1 MTMTTTNV
9 SSNYFTTVMLPSIA
23 QTQATL
29 AADGVELST
38 GQYANLGL
46 QLGDQSGYELSL
58 KNEYQQ
64 LQSLT
69 TSNSVVTTNMSTAQ
83 DALNAILSAAQS
95 AQSSLTTWTSSTTSS
110 NPTLQTIGVDGLQAL
125 ISSANVTSN
134 GAYVF
139 GGVNTSVAPMNNYF
153 STPASAAQTAVNNA
167 FSNAFAGAAPSS
179 ISASDMQ
186 TFLNGPFAALF
197 DASNWTADPSNPNGP
212 AWSNASSTNTTAEI
226 APGETVTSSTNINQP
241 GFQQI
246 TEGYTMLAA
255 FGNAGLSPSAQQAVA
270 TTALSL
276 ISQGV
281 TALTGQTA
289 DFGSSMAMVT
299 NATNSMSSQMTI
311 LQTQIG
317 NLDNVNSSAVAT
329 QLTQLSTQLET
340 AYQLTSQITKLSLA
354 QYLPVA

>member
-1 MTMTTTNV
+1 MTTTNV
-9 SSNYFTTVMLPSIA
+9 SSNYLMTSMLPSIA

-69 TSNSVVTTNMSTAQ
+69 ASNNVVTTNMTTAQ

-95 AQSSLTTWTSSTTSS
+95 AQSSLTTWAS
-110 NPTLQTIGVDGLQAL
+110 NSASATPTLQTIGVDGLQAL
-125 ISSANVTSN
+125 TSTANITSD

-139 GGVNTSVAPMNNYF
+139 GGVNSSVAPMNDYF
-153 STPASAAQTAVNNA
+153 ATPASAAQTAV
-167 FSNAFAGAAPSS
+167 SNAFTSALSAAGATPST

-197 DASNWTADPSNPNGP
+197 TGSGWTSN
-212 AWSNASSTNTTAEI
+212 WSNASSTNTTAEI
-226 APGETVTSSTNINQP
+226 APGQTSATSTNINQP

-255 FGNAGLSPSAQQAVA
+255 FGNAGLSTSAEQVVA
-270 TTALSL
+270 STALSL
-276 ISQGV
+276 ISQGLSAI
-281 TALTGQTA
+281 TSQTA
-289 DFGSSMAMVT
+289 NLGSSMAQVT
-299 NATNSMSSQMTI
+299 NATSSMSSQMNI

-340 AYQLTSQITKLSLA
+340 AYQLTSQITRLSLA

>member
-1 MTMTTTNV
+1 MTTTNI
-9 SSNYFTTVMLPSIA
+9 SSNYLTTAMLPSIA

-69 TSNSVVTTNMSTAQ
+69 TSNTVVTTDMTTAQ
-83 DALNAILSAAQS
+83 DALNAILSDAQS
-95 AQSSLTTWTSSTTSS
+95 AQSSLTTWTSNAATSS
-110 NPTLQTIGVDGLQAL
+110 PTLETIGADGLQAL
-125 ISSANVTSN
+125 TSMANTTSN

-139 GGVNTSVAPMNNYF
+139 GGVNNGVAPMNDYF
-153 STPASAAQTAVNNA
+153 STPASAASTAV
-167 FSNAFAGAAPSS
+167 SNAFTSALTAAGATPST

-197 DASNWTADPSNPNGP
+197 TGSSWTSD
-212 AWSNASSTNTTAEI
+212 WSNASSTNTTAEI
-226 APGETVTSSTNINQP
+226 APGQTSVTSTNINQP
-241 GFQQI
+241 GFQDI

-270 TTALSL
+270 STALSL

-281 TALTGQTA
+281 TALTSQTA
-289 DFGSSMAMVT
+289 NLGSSMAQVT